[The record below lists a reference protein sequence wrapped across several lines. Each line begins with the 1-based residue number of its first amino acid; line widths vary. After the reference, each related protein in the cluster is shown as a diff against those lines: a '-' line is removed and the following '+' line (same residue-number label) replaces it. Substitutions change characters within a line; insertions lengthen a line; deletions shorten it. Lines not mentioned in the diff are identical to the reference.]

1 MNRIPCIAKEKEIG
15 KKELQCRQINLGINI
30 VHRHVKKRKRTVS
43 QNAQKERKNPVS
55 QEEGDQSPSARRRA
69 KHLNKTLQR
78 NLSSIFPR
86 ITEVLAVVPEFSV
99 VRRSVDQ
106 HSC

>member
-30 VHRHVKKRKRTVS
+30 VHRYVKKE
-43 QNAQKERKNPVS
+43 KEQSPKMPKKKEKIPVS